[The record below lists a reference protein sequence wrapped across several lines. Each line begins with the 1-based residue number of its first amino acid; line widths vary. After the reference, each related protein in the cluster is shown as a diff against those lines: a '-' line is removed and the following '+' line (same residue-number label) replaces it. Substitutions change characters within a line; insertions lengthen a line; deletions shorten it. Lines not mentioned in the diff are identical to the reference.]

1 MITGGD
7 VMRPPSNAKM
17 YKINAV
23 FKMEFFQALG
33 NYCLG
38 VASEEN
44 GEYGAAVGYFRQAK
58 QCLGEFQK
66 IFRTSNEYM
75 TLMNFVFENF

>member
-1 MITGGD
+1 
-7 VMRPPSNAKM
+7 
-17 YKINAV
+17 
-23 FKMEFFQALG
+23 MEFFQALG

-66 IFRTSNEYM
+66 FSEL
-75 TLMNFVFENF
+75 LMNI